1 MSITCQI
8 HNHIATLATDD
19 GKVNV
24 MSNDWLQQFSRSL
37 DDVCASGAKA
47 LIITGRPRFF
57 SAGLDLKA
65 VMQMDAAA
73 LKKQLDYFAQVALKL
88 YGLPVPTIALVT
100 GHAIAGGFIMASA
113 CDYRFGVDGPFKYQ
127 LSEIA
132 IGIAIPEWLPVLFEA
147 SLPRSVFESVA
158 LSARPLSPR
167 EMYDNGFL
175 MGLDTEPAAAAG
187 RAEELAAQ
195 LALLSTEAYATSKTM
210 MRGARIKSTLGGLG

>member
-8 HNHIATLATDD
+8 HNHIATIATDD

-24 MSNDWLQQFSRSL
+24 MTNDWLNQFSRTL
-37 DDVCASGAKA
+37 DEVCASGARA
-47 LIITGRPRFF
+47 LVLTGRPGFF
-57 SAGLDLKA
+57 SAGLDVKA
-65 VMQMDAAA
+65 VTQMDAAA
-73 LKKQLDYFAQVALKL
+73 QKKHLDYFAQIALKL
-88 YGLPVPTIALVT
+88 YGLPLPTIALVT

-158 LSARPLSPR
+158 LSARPLSPQ
-167 EMYDNGFL
+167 EMHENGFL
-175 MGLDTEPAAAAG
+175 MGLDTEPAALAG
-187 RAEELAAQ
+187 RTEELAAQ
-195 LALLSTEAYATSKTM
+195 LAQLSAQAYAESKAM
-210 MRGARIKSTLGGLG
+210 MRGARVKATLAGLG